1 MATNAEFIQT
11 LREAMAPEAVEF
23 LEVLDNDKMVTTQD
37 NYGRVMAFLG
47 RMPEKDMQEAFL
59 GALVDAGY
67 PEVTGAAV
75 ARIMG
80 LV

>member
-1 MATNAEFIQT
+1 MAENYEFVAR
-11 LREAMAPEAVEF
+11 LRVAMAPEAQEF
-23 LEVLDNDKMVTTQD
+23 LEVLNNDKMPTTQD

-67 PEVTGAAV
+67 PAVTGASL

>member
-1 MATNAEFIQT
+1 MATNHEFIAQ
-11 LREAMAPEAVEF
+11 LREAMAPEAKEF
-23 LEVLDNDKMVTTQD
+23 VAMLAKDKMPTTQD
-37 NYGRVMAFLG
+37 NYGRVMSFLG

-67 PEVTGAAV
+67 PGVTAASL

>member
-1 MATNAEFIQT
+1 MAENYEFVAR
-11 LREAMAPEAVEF
+11 LRVAMAPEAQE
-23 LEVLDNDKMVTTQD
+23 L
-37 NYGRVMAFLG
+37 LG

-67 PEVTGAAV
+67 PAVTGASL

>member
-1 MATNAEFIQT
+1 MATNHEFVT
-11 LREAMAPEAVEF
+11 RLREAMAPEAEEF
-23 LEVLDNDKMVTTQD
+23 VAMLAKDKMVTTQD
-37 NYGRVMAFLG
+37 NYGRVMGFLSK
-47 RMPEKDMQEAFL
+47 MPEKDMQEAFL

-67 PEVTGAAV
+67 PEVTAASL

>member
-1 MATNAEFIQT
+1 MATNHEFVT
-11 LREAMAPEAVEF
+11 RLREAMAPEAKEF
-23 LEVLDNDKMVTTQD
+23 LETINKDKYPTTQD
-37 NYGRVMAFLG
+37 NYGRVMSFLS

-67 PEVTGAAV
+67 PEVTGDSL